1 MQTQSQWQSD
11 IQKGIQEMVRHDVV
25 VSACVKRLANWCLS
39 NGINILEGNSL
50 ISSELQKT
58 LSPYY
63 ISYLR
68 STIEVIHVCGFVP
81 WYVCSKSGVNVPVVL
96 PLGSFSWTVE
106 SVDSMQLAQR
116 QGPLS
121 TNYKLKLNS
130 NTKNDPSDE
139 FSQNKDKTAKRRKME
154 VYRYVVTMTQSDIQ
168 PQDIHILEYVPASPV
183 SRHGLGVISPVID
196 LYSRYTLTQK
206 CKEMLRQAAV
216 YNNQRH
222 VLLTEQLD
230 LKEQTTNGIQLL
242 DEFRRYAISGTHPTS
257 SASVIQRLRAR
268 DSTPLKSV
276 TEATHRWIHE
286 SFESE
291 ESVKTHIL
299 PPNVNAHELQN
310 IITDDYSKNCVR
322 EFNESVHVYF
332 DLPCA
337 FASSNTHDKT
347 ANTEYMLNEEQY
359 TNIRT
364 LCDFLQNVAETAY
377 NFIFKIDNC
386 VVQLR
391 AKPRLSLKS
400 ADDVKKLVECGVFT
414 QVDLMKLRQM
424 FLQG

>member
-1 MQTQSQWQSD
+1 MQARSPWKSD
-11 IQKGIQEMVRHDVV
+11 IQKGIIEMVRHDVV

-39 NGINILEGNSL
+39 NGIKFQEGNSQ
-50 ISSELQKT
+50 ISGELENA
-58 LSPYY
+58 LSPHY

-68 STIEVIHVCGFVP
+68 AAIEIMHVCGFVP
-81 WYVCSKSGVNVPVVL
+81 WYVCSKNGISVPVVL
-96 PLGSFSWTVE
+96 PLGSFTWAVE
-106 SVDSMQLAQR
+106 PVDSMQFDQR
-116 QGPLS
+116 HGSSLS
-121 TNYKLKLNS
+121 NYKLNSSLN
-130 NTKNDPSDE
+130 NDSSDE
-139 FSQNKDKTAKRRKME
+139 ALQNRDRTTKRRKTA
-154 VYRYVVTMTQSDIQ
+154 VYRYVVTMTHSDLRE
-168 PQDIHILEYVPASPV
+168 QDIHILEYVPPSPV

-206 CKEMLRQAAV
+206 CNEMLGQAAS

-222 VLLTEQLD
+222 VILTEQLD
-230 LKEQTTNGIQLL
+230 LKEQTTSGIQLL

-257 SASVIQRLRAR
+257 STSVIQRLRAR
-268 DSTPLKSV
+268 DATPLQSV
-276 TEATHRWIHE
+276 TEATHRWIRD
-286 SFESE
+286 SFETE

-299 PPNVNAHELQN
+299 PPNVNAQELQN
-310 IITDDYSKNCVR
+310 ITIDDHIKNCMR

-337 FASSNTHDKT
+337 FASSHTQDRT
-347 ANTEYMLNEEQY
+347 ENTEYMLNEEQY

-377 NFIFKIDNC
+377 NFIFKTENC

-391 AKPRLSLKS
+391 AKPRLSLKC

-414 QVDLMKLRQM
+414 QRDLMKLRQM